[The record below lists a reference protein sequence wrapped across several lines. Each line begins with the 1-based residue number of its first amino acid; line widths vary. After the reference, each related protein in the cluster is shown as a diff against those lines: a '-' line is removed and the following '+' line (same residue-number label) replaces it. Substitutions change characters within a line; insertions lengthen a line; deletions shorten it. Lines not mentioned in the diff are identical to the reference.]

1 MNLSDK
7 NSINPNYNSA
17 FPNYFSFSTLL
28 VEEEWYGFTF
38 SSQQNVWIACHR
50 VGDVTNLYKLNF
62 SDGLPETIL
71 PGNFFGYSGS
81 SYQLSAPIWSPDG
94 QYIAFAVNSSQDTES
109 GLWIVDYMD
118 GSLDQ
123 IFQGSINFATG
134 SFNEFTQTHLN
145 RNTPDLLFTDDGKS
159 LIFRSIYKDTSE
171 MNDCLAEPI
180 CYSVLLQV
188 SIDKSTIKTR
198 CRVKNGRV
206 QSFTAL
212 DISAETVAVGINWGQ
227 YSEVYIINEAP
238 LYINSPSNTPLDTD
252 GIYAGICVTWDKH
265 DSDLPLL
272 VRCNNTGF
280 AKWHRFALKVGQ
292 LVYSSTQT
300 ICSGNF
306 DDGQLLVQPDGWLL
320 TTSEVGLGRETIWL
334 CDRTGNK
341 NAITEAQN
349 AVETIA
355 ARIGSEV
362 YFYEEKAFQPPILLK
377 IGTHQSRTEVAICSH
392 RRGKVQLELTDFST
406 KDGQHPYVQIYLPDT
421 EPPVGGFPGI
431 VWIKGGPITNLS
443 RYSSFISVELLVK
456 QGFAVASVNY
466 RASNGQGVVHMS
478 AGLAENL
485 GIADRDDVLRT
496 AEIFAN
502 HPHINASRLGVW
514 GYSWGGY
521 LVLQTITA
529 PQHPFVCACGSGF
542 ISNWHT
548 QQTQTEVRY
557 YDHRLV
563 GDYVNELAERVKERS
578 PIHRFS
584 PEIVKIPVL
593 LFQGEHDVDTPVNQA
608 YELQRVIKD
617 HAWKKPVTLKIMS
630 SEGHSFSQVAEL
642 QYWRESVRFFTR
654 YLKHWNLID
663 NPSGSQSLY

>member
-1 MNLSDK
+1 MNSTSQ
-7 NSINPNYNSA
+7 NFSSA
-17 FPNYFSFSTLL
+17 FNMKFYFSELL

-38 SSQQNVWIACHR
+38 SPQQNVWIACHR
-50 VGDVTNLYKLNF
+50 VGDITNLYTLSF
-62 SDGLPETIL
+62 SDGLPEAIL

-94 QYIAFAVNSSQDTES
+94 QHIAFAVNSPDNTKS
-109 GLWIVDYMD
+109 GIWLVDYMD

-123 IFQGSINFATG
+123 IFQGSVNFATG
-134 SFNEFTQTHLN
+134 SFNKFTQTDLN

-159 LIFRSIYKDTSE
+159 LIFRSIYKDTSRT
-171 MNDCLAEPI
+171 NDCLAEPI
-180 CYSVLLQV
+180 RYSVLLEV
-188 SIDKSTIKTR
+188 AVDKSTIKTK
-198 CRVKNGRV
+198 CRVQNGRV

-212 DISAETVAVGINWGQ
+212 DVSAQTVAVGINWGQ
-227 YSEVYIINEAP
+227 YSEVYVINEEP
-238 LYINSPSNTPLDTD
+238 LYIDSPSNTPLDPD
-252 GIYAGICVTWDKH
+252 GIYARICVAWDKH
-265 DSDLPLL
+265 DNELPLL

-280 AKWHRFALKVGQ
+280 AKWHRFPVKVGQ
-292 LVYSSTQT
+292 LSYNSTQT

-341 NAITEAQN
+341 QAITEVQN
-349 AVETIA
+349 SVETLVTK
-355 ARIGSEV
+355 IGSDV

-377 IGTHQSRTEVAICSH
+377 VDTHQSRTEVAVCSH
-392 RRGKVQLELTDFST
+392 RRGKVQLELTEFST
-406 KDGQHPYVQIYLPDT
+406 EDGQHPYVQIYLPDT

-443 RYSSFISVELLVK
+443 RYSSFISIELLVK

-502 HPHINASRLGVW
+502 HPHVNASRLGVW

-529 PQHPFVCACGSGF
+529 PQHPFVCACGAGF

-563 GDYVNELAERVKERS
+563 GGYVNELAERAKDRS
-578 PIHRFS
+578 PIHKFS
-584 PEIVKIPVL
+584 PETVKIPVL
-593 LFQGEHDVDTPVNQA
+593 LFQGEHDVDTPIDRA

-617 HAWKKPVTLKIMS
+617 RAWEKPVTLKILS
-630 SEGHSFSQVAEL
+630 GEGHSFSQIAEL
-642 QYWRESVRFFTR
+642 QYWRESVQFFTR
-654 YLKHWNLID
+654 YLKPWNLID